1 MSLFVTYKDEELLQ
15 LLRGGDQSAFDALYN
30 RYWQSLYNE
39 AGKRLADAQLAEEL
53 VQDVFISLWQ
63 RRQSLEIENIAAYLF
78 TAIRYKVLNAL
89 TRSPLPTFFLE
100 PFETILA
107 DQQSPEL
114 LLAAKELME
123 LAYSYADT
131 LSGRKKEIYLLYLHN
146 KCSPSEI
153 ATQLGISVKTV
164 QNQLSTILQGFR
176 SQAAPLIIIF
186 ITHLSGRL

>member
-1 MSLFVTYKDEELLQ
+1 MVLYATHTDGELLQ
-15 LLRGGDQSAFDALYN
+15 LLKGGDQSAFDSLYN
-30 RYWQSLYNE
+30 RYWQPLYDE

-100 PFETILA
+100 PFEAILT
-107 DQQSPEL
+107 DQQNPEL
-114 LLAAKELME
+114 LFAARELMA

-146 KCSPSEI
+146 RYSPSEI
-153 ATQLGISVKTV
+153 AMQLGISVKTV
-164 QNQLSTILQGFR
+164 QNQLSSILQGFR
-176 SQAAPLIIIF
+176 SQAAPIIIAF
-186 ITHLSGRL
+186 IAHLSGRL